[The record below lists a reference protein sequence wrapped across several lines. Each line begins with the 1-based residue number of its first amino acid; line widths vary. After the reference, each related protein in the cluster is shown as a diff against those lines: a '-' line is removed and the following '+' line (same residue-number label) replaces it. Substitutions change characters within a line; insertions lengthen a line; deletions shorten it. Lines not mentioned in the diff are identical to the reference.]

1 MYMMGIHMVEVEG
14 MDMPEER
21 PSTEW
26 LKDEGMDMVSMDIVE
41 EMTAEVVKREHE
53 DVVLTRQWISDGVK
67 RHQ

>member
-1 MYMMGIHMVEVEG
+1 

-53 DVVLTRQWISDGVK
+53 DVVLARQWISDGVK

>member
-1 MYMMGIHMVEVEG
+1 MMGIHMVEVEG

-53 DVVLTRQWISDGVK
+53 DVVLAR
-67 RHQ
+67 